1 MRFYHDSKPNWLT
14 NVLSRAQHWKILS
27 NNHFAKWVG
36 GCVLCGRT
44 TAQSRLSPRLCALC
58 TEQLPHHLS
67 NNLSDTNEFHRCAQ
81 CAHLLSTPEPYCLEC
96 LTEPPAF
103 THTIA
108 FADYAEQMQHM
119 LLQYKFH
126 NALHLAPVLADAQ
139 LVIAPFI
146 LDGLYAQD
154 VLTNLEQLPH
164 WFAPDGVLLFAM
176 LGAGALPELVNR
188 DSDWLAHLK
197 HLPNIMD
204 TGARLQALRFGLPVL
219 DVETV
224 RLGYSD
230 AETLWADVLGISPS
244 LRALDEP
251 SQNTWREKT
260 HTEFAQ
266 GLHELSLEIIF
277 GQVWQPSTPTTQR
290 DDGVRTVS
298 LESLTHSLKSHRTH

>member
-27 NNHFAKWVG
+27 NNHFAKWVD

-44 TAQSRLSPRLCALC
+44 TAQSRLSPRLCAFC

-126 NALHLAPVLADAQ
+126 NALHLAPVLADA
-139 LVIAPFI
+139 LRHA
-146 LDGLYAQD
+146 LSHYAQQHRPD
-154 VLTNLEQLPH
+154 VIVLVPQLDERTAERGLPPRQ
-164 WFAPDGVLLFAM
+164 ARRE
-176 LGAGALPELVNR
+176 GAGARTARTRLRPRMGQEGLDRERSGLRSPARRSALP
-188 DSDWLAHLK
+188 
-197 HLPNIMD
+197 
-204 TGARLQALRFGLPVL
+204 GA
-219 DVETV
+219 D
-224 RLGYSD
+224 
-230 AETLWADVLGISPS
+230 
-244 LRALDEP
+244 
-251 SQNTWREKT
+251 
-260 HTEFAQ
+260 
-266 GLHELSLEIIF
+266 
-277 GQVWQPSTPTTQR
+277 GQVELTPE
-290 DDGVRTVS
+290 DI
-298 LESLTHSLKSHRTH
+298 